1 MLRLAAALGL
11 TALFAASLPL
21 SASAQGARWYRGN
34 THAHTLNS
42 DGDSSPEVVARWY
55 KEHGYH
61 FTFITDHEHI
71 TPVAPLNALLAEPGK
86 FLVISGQ
93 EITQLARDSTHFRNL
108 RQVHVNALGTTQVI
122 MPLGERNTSDTAV
135 LATYARN
142 IAEVR
147 RGGGVA
153 QVNHPNWHW
162 SIRLGDVLALPD
174 SVLLEV
180 QNAHPGVNNEGGID
194 DQGNRAIST
203 EALWDSLLTRGK
215 RLFMIADD
223 DSHSFRPENADR
235 PDLTRPGRAW
245 IWVRADTLTH
255 EAIVRALGRGEFY
268 GSTGVTLR
276 DIKADARAVRIEIAP
291 LSDRRYTTEF
301 IGRGGRV
308 LATATGTAPSYA
320 ITGNEVYVRARVTDS
335 QGRRAW
341 TQAVWVR

>member
-1 MLRLAAALGL
+1 M
-11 TALFAASLPL
+11 ASTSPPVL
-21 SASAQGARWYRGN
+21 AQGARWYRGN

-42 DGDSSPEVVARWY
+42 DGDSPPETVARWY

-61 FTFITDHEHI
+61 FTFITDHERI
-71 TPVAPLNALLAEPGK
+71 TPVPPLNAILAEPGK

-93 EITQLARDSTHFRNL
+93 EITQLVRDSTHHRNL

-122 MPLGERNTSDTAV
+122 MPLGEGNTTNEAV
-135 LATYARN
+135 SATYARN

-147 RGGGVA
+147 RGGGIA

-180 QNAHPGVNNEGGID
+180 ANAHPGVNNEGGVD
-194 DQGNRAIST
+194 TLGNQALST

-215 RLFMIADD
+215 RVFMIADD
-223 DSHSFRPENADR
+223 DSHSFKPEHADR
-235 PDLTRPGRAW
+235 PDLTRAGRAW
-245 IWVRADTLTH
+245 IWVRADTLTA
-255 EAIVRALGRGEFY
+255 EAIIQALGRGEFY

-276 DIKADARAVRIEIAP
+276 DVQADARSVRIDIAP
-291 LSDRRYTTEF
+291 LGDRRYTTEF

-308 LATATGTAPSYA
+308 LSTVTGTAPRYA
-320 ITGNEVYVRARVTDS
+320 MAGDDGYVRARITDS

-341 TQAVWVR
+341 TQAFRVQ